1 METESKNLGNLGEK
15 IAKDFLEKRGYKI
28 LVKNYIPKW
37 AGFDK
42 KEIDLIAEKDN
53 VLSFVEVKTLA
64 GNKNFSPEDKV
75 DFLKQ
80 KKIIRTAESYFLEK
94 KIPFDKAWQIDVIA
108 IRIDLEFK
116 KAKIRHIKNAVGDW

>member
-1 METESKNLGNLGEK
+1 METKSKNLGNLGEK
-15 IAKDFLEKRGYKI
+15 IAKEFLEKKGYKI
-28 LVKNYIPKW
+28 LGKNYIPKW

-42 KEIDLIAEKDN
+42 KEIDLIVEKDN

-80 KKIIRTAESYFLEK
+80 KKIIKTAESYFLEK
-94 KIPFDKAWQIDVIA
+94 KISFDRAWQIDVIA
-108 IRIDLEFK
+108 IRIDLESK
-116 KAKIRHIKNAVGDW
+116 KAKIRHIKNAVGG

>member
-1 METESKNLGNLGEK
+1 METKSKNLGNLGEK
-15 IAKDFLEKRGYKI
+15 IAKEFLEKRGYKI
-28 LVKNYIPKW
+28 LAKNYIPKW

-42 KEIDLIAEKDN
+42 KEIDLITEKDN
-53 VLSFVEVKTLA
+53 VFSFVEVKTLA

-94 KIPFDKAWQIDVIA
+94 KIPFDKAWQIDVIS
-108 IRIDLEFK
+108 IRIDLESK
-116 KAKIRHIKNAVGDW
+116 KAKIRHIKNAVGG